1 MGRLAVLILVLAGAL
16 VLPAAASAQLKAGVG
31 DVDASWHVGAASGQ
45 YASDGARAND
55 KEFDPHG
62 HTTRR
67 APSYGLQSR
76 LRARA
81 LVVEG
86 PDGKRIAIVKQDLY
100 LPQDLLWR
108 RAAQIIESKNIGIT
122 RETFSMVATH
132 NHSSP
137 YYSSP
142 SWGVWTFQ
150 DAFDVRAYEY
160 YAQRLAAAV
169 EEAAT
174 NLKPVRVGGAVRRLA
189 DVHRSVPGPETADDG
204 TPAGF
209 PQGYGDHDLIVVRF
223 DDISDPANP
232 KPLANL
238 VNYAVHPENLAD
250 HDLISA
256 DYLGPLERMLD
267 RETGA
272 MTIFSQGSVGSH
284 EPERSQWHEPSERR
298 QYYHGQFAQ
307 AERLAR
313 EVANAA
319 LGAFTD
325 VGSGQAGPGG
335 DPERLVPFQSQAP
348 VDMVDRWFPGPVSHP
363 VPTVSGCRTDKT
375 FQGDPR
381 VPGPPECLSAEWGGF
396 ATLGVDTGLTTD
408 TLQEIGIPVPENIS
422 LPAYSGLEET
432 MSVHLQAFR
441 IGDILFTLCSC
452 EQWHEQSRNIKT
464 RTNRTQGDQWNG
476 FVWDCQPTE
485 DGSITQRECD
495 RMRAQVLND
504 AAGWNDPEN
513 APYAESEPT
522 KLEDIK
528 GNYTHSELPADQGY
542 KLTVAIGMANDYN
555 GYIATYREY
564 QRGDHYRKSL
574 TGWGPHS
581 SDYMATRLVG
591 MGGQLNGGE
600 APPAEALDAKTEI
613 DMQHNNARAE
623 ALGQASTAYTQAY
636 EATLPDDAGAGEVVE
651 QPEPEIKRFDA
662 VTFTW
667 TGGSNYT
674 DLPEVRVQRLTAAGW
689 EDFADQ
695 SGEIPV
701 TVKYPETAKAVD
713 YLLGQRWEWTAHFE
727 AFVSEIDTSRG
738 HATPAGTYRFVVD
751 GQSRQGGAVVP
762 YEVAS
767 EEFDV
772 RPWDGITVEDLRV
785 EPNRAV
791 SFQVGPRRVLEGQ
804 EIGPIDYPDSYEVSR
819 RARFIQEERVM
830 MRDASDPNR
839 VTWFC
844 FTCSFRPWVD
854 TGNASQATVTIV
866 KPGGKTRTVPAFER
880 GGRWV
885 TDYTLRPRE
894 QAFVAAGGVLDRSG
908 NLNGAAS
915 GLVPILQ

>member
-1 MGRLAVLILVLAGAL
+1 MGRLLCIAALLVVAF
-16 VLPAAASAQLKAGVG
+16 PSAAQAAELKAGVG

-108 RAAQIIESKNIGIT
+108 RAAQLIEAKDIGIT

-150 DAFDVRAYEY
+150 DVFDLRSYEY
-160 YAQRLAAAV
+160 YAQRLADAV
-169 EEAAT
+169 EEAAN

-209 PQGYGDHDLIVVRF
+209 PQSYGDHDLIVVRF

-238 VNYAVHPENLAD
+238 VNYALHPESLED

-272 MTIFSQGSVGSH
+272 MTIFSQGGVGGH
-284 EPERSQWHEPSERR
+284 EPERSEWHEPSERR
-298 QYYHGQFAQ
+298 QLLPRAVRRGGADGARGRRRGRWGVHGR
-307 AERLAR
+307 RLGPSRPGRRRRAAGAVPDRGAR
-313 EVANAA
+313 RH
-319 LGAFTD
+319 G
-325 VGSGQAGPGG
+325 GS
-335 DPERLVPFQSQAP
+335 LVPGAGLPPCANRLRLPHRQ
-348 VDMVDRWFPGPVSHP
+348 DLPGRPARARP
-363 VPTVSGCRTDKT
+363 AR
-375 FQGDPR
+375 
-381 VPGPPECLSAEWGGF
+381 CLSADWGGF
-396 ATLGVDTGLTTD
+396 ESLGVDPGLTTD
-408 TLQEIGIPVPENIS
+408 TFQELGIPLPENAS
-422 LPAYSGLEET
+422 LPSYTGLEET

-476 FVWDCQPTE
+476 YVWECQPNGTT
-485 DGSITQRECD
+485 ITQHECD

-504 AAGWNDPEN
+504 AAGWNDPDY

-522 KLEDIK
+522 NVEEIK
-528 GNYTHSELPADQGY
+528 GNYTHSELPTDQGY
-542 KLTVAIGMANDYN
+542 TLTVAIGMANDYN
-555 GYIATYREY
+555 GYISTYREY

-591 MGGQLNGGE
+591 LGGQLNGGE
-600 APPAEALDAKTEI
+600 APPAETLDGKTELDMANNDAK
-613 DMQHNNARAE
+613 AE
-623 ALGQASTAYTQAY
+623 ALGRAAGAYTQAY
-636 EATLPDDAGAGEVVE
+636 EATLPDDAGAGEAVE
-651 QPEPEIKRFDA
+651 QPEDEIERFDA

-674 DLPEVRVQRLTAAGW
+674 DLPEVAVQRRGASGW

-695 SGEIPV
+695 SGEIPI
-701 TVKYPETAKAVD
+701 TVKYPATAEAVN

-727 AFVSEIDTSRG
+727 AFASEIDTGRG
-738 HATPAGTYRFVVD
+738 TATPAGTYRFVVK

-762 YEVAS
+762 YELAS

-772 RPWDGITVEDLRV
+772 RPWDGITVEDLRL

-791 SFQVGPRRVLEGQ
+791 SFKVGPRRVIDGV

-819 RARFIQEERVM
+819 RARFIQEQRVM
-830 MRDASDPNR
+830 MRDRSDPNR

-844 FTCSFRPWVD
+844 FTCSFRPWLD
-854 TGNASQATVTIV
+854 TGNASQATVTIA
-866 KPGGKTRTVPAFER
+866 KAGGKAKTVPAFER
-880 GGRWV
+880 DGRWV
-885 TDYTLRPRE
+885 TDYSLRRGE
-894 QAFVAAGGVLDRSG
+894 QAYVAAGGVVDALG
-908 NLNGAAS
+908 NFNGSATPR
-915 GLVPILQ
+915 VPLLQ

>member
-1 MGRLAVLILVLAGAL
+1 MGRPLVAVILVLAGTL
-16 VLPAAASAQLKAGVG
+16 VLPAVASAQLKAGVG
-31 DVDASWHVGAASGQ
+31 DVDASWHVGAAAGQ

-108 RAAQIIESKNIGIT
+108 RAAQLIEAKNIGIA
-122 RETFSMVATH
+122 RENFSMVATH

-150 DAFDVRAYEY
+150 DVFDVRFYEY
-160 YAQRLAAAV
+160 YAQRLADAV
-169 EEAAT
+169 EEAA
-174 NLKPVRVGGAVRRLA
+174 NDLRPVRVGGAVRRLA

-209 PQGYGDHDLIVVRF
+209 PSSYGDHDLIVVRF

-232 KPLANL
+232 KPLANF

-267 RETGA
+267 RDTGA
-272 MTIFSQGSVGSH
+272 MTIFSQGAVGGQ
-284 EPERSQWHEPSERR
+284 EPERSEWHEPSERR

-313 EVANAA
+313 QVADTA

-335 DPERLVPFQSQAP
+335 DAERLVPFQSDAP

-363 VPTVSGCRTDKT
+363 VPSVSGCRTDRT

-381 VPGPPECLSAEWGGF
+381 VPGPPECLSADWGGF
-396 ATLGVDTGLTTD
+396 ESLGFDPGLTTD
-408 TLQEIGIPVPENIS
+408 TLQELGIPVPENIP
-422 LPAYSGLEET
+422 LPSYTGLEET
-432 MSVHLQAFR
+432 VSIHLQAFR

-476 FVWDCQPTE
+476 YVWECEPNGTT
-485 DGSITQRECD
+485 ITQRECD

-504 AAGWNDPEN
+504 AAGWNDPEY

-522 KLEDIK
+522 NVEEIK

-542 KLTVAIGMANDYN
+542 GLTVAIGMANDYN
-555 GYIATYREY
+555 GYISTYREY

-600 APPAEALDAKTEI
+600 APPAETLDGKTDFDMAQNDAK
-613 DMQHNNARAE
+613 AE
-623 ALGQASTAYTQAY
+623 ALGQAAGAYTQAY

-651 QPEPEIKRFDA
+651 QPEAEIKRFDA
-662 VTFTW
+662 ATFTW

-674 DLPEVRVQRLTAAGW
+674 DLPEVAVQRRGASGW
-689 EDFADQ
+689 VDYADQ
-695 SGEIPV
+695 SGEIPI
-701 TVKYPETAKAVD
+701 TVKFPETAKAVD

-727 AFVSEIDTSRG
+727 AFASEIDTGRG
-738 HATPAGTYRFVVD
+738 SATPAGTYRFVVK
-751 GQSRQGGAVVP
+751 GQSRSGGAVAP
-762 YEVAS
+762 YELTS

-772 RPWDGITVEDLRV
+772 RPWDGITVEDLRL
-785 EPNRAV
+785 EPNKTV
-791 SFQVGPRRVLEGQ
+791 SFKVGPRRVIEGV
-804 EIGPIDYPDSYEVSR
+804 EVGPIDYPDSYEVSR
-819 RARFIQEERVM
+819 RARFIQEQRVM
-830 MRDASDPNR
+830 MRDNSDPNR

-844 FTCSFRPWVD
+844 FTCSFRPWLD
-854 TGNASQATVTIV
+854 TGDASQAAVTIV
-866 KPGGKTRTVPAFER
+866 KGAKTRTVPAFR
-880 GGRWV
+880 QAGRWV
-885 TDYTLRPRE
+885 TDYSLRKGE
-894 QAFVAAGGVLDRSG
+894 QAFVAAGGVLDAWG
-908 NLNGAAS
+908 NSNGAAS
-915 GLVPILQ
+915 GKVPILQ